1 MKLTEKLKGKLKNA
15 ASAEEANKILAEA
28 KKGAEDAGVIL
39 DDGDLDKVA
48 GGMYPFYFSLTESQ
62 RQQIEFQKFRPESWQ

>member
-48 GGMYPFYFSLTESQ
+48 GGYIPYFSLTESQ
-62 RQQIEFQKFRPESWQ
+62 RQQIEFQKFRPESWT

>member
-15 ASAEEANKILAEA
+15 ASAEEANNILAEA

-48 GGMYPFYFSLTESQ
+48 GGVIPYFSLTESQ